1 MNVTAVTATLFRVP
15 DTHLRVRHER
25 PTQESHMVDVAHSI
39 QQDPVGSTQS
49 VTVTVTGAAGQIGY
63 ATVFRAAAGALL
75 GSGTPVRLR
84 LLEIPEA
91 ARAAEGVA
99 MELQDAAMPL
109 LESVDVF
116 DDPTA
121 AFDGSEV
128 GLLIGARPRS
138 KGMERADLLAA
149 NAGIFSVQ
157 GQAINNGAAENFRA
171 VVVGNPANT
180 NALIAASHAPD
191 VPAERF
197 TALTRLD
204 HHRAQAQ
211 LALACEVTVNDV
223 DGVAI
228 WGNHSASQFVDL
240 SRATVKGN
248 PAEEVLAERGLDRK
262 WIDEFFI
269 PKVANRGAE
278 IIEVRGGSSVASAA
292 HATLRHIR
300 TWLRGTEEGRWTSMA
315 VPSTG
320 VHGVP
325 QGVVSSFPVFC
336 QDGDHRIVEPWEID
350 DFARE
355 RIDRSLA
362 ELVEERQA
370 VEQLGLLGPRA

>member
-1 MNVTAVTATLFRVP
+1 
-15 DTHLRVRHER
+15 
-25 PTQESHMVDVAHSI
+25 MVDVAHPK
-39 QQDPVGSTQS
+39 QQDSTVS
-49 VTVTVTGAAGQIGY
+49 TEPVTVTVTGAAGQIGY
-63 ATVFRAAAGALL
+63 ATVFRVAAGALL
-75 GSGTPVRLR
+75 GPGTPVRLR

-99 MELQDAAMPL
+99 LELQDGAMDL
-109 LESVDVF
+109 LESIDVF
-116 DDPTA
+116 DDPAA
-121 AFDGSEV
+121 AFDGSEI

-138 KGMERADLLAA
+138 KGMERADLLTA

-157 GQAINNGAAENFRA
+157 GQAINNGAADSFRA

-204 HHRAQAQ
+204 HHRALAQ
-211 LALACEVTVNDV
+211 LALACEVPVTSV

-240 SRATVKGN
+240 SRATVNGN
-248 PAEEVLAERGLDRK
+248 PAQEVLAERGLDRQ

-269 PKVANRGAE
+269 PKVAKRGAE

-292 HATLRHIR
+292 HATLQHIH
-300 TWLRGTEEGRWTSMA
+300 TWLHGTQDGRWTSMA

-320 VHGVP
+320 AHGVP
-325 QGVVSSFPVFC
+325 VGVVSSFPVYC
-336 QDGDHRIVEPWEID
+336 HDGEHRIVEPWSID

-355 RIDRSLA
+355 RIDRSVA
-362 ELVEERQA
+362 ELVEERKA
-370 VEQLGLLGPRA
+370 VAELGLLGPRA

>member
-1 MNVTAVTATLFRVP
+1 
-15 DTHLRVRHER
+15 
-25 PTQESHMVDVAHSI
+25 MVDVAHSI
-39 QQDPVGSTQS
+39 AQDPSGSTPA

-84 LLEIPEA
+84 LLEIPQA

-99 MELQDAAMPL
+99 MELLDGAMPL
-109 LESVDVF
+109 LDSVEVF
-116 DDPTA
+116 DDPVA

-157 GQAINNGAAENFRA
+157 GRAINDGAASNFRA

-204 HHRAQAQ
+204 HHRAEAQ
-211 LALACEVTVNDV
+211 LALACGVSVNDV

-240 SRATVKGN
+240 SRATVKAQ
-248 PAEEVLAERGLDRK
+248 PAEEALSEHGLDRQ
-262 WIDEFFI
+262 WIDEYFI
-269 PKVANRGAE
+269 PKVAKRGAE

-300 TWLRGTEEGRWTSMA
+300 TWLRGTDSGRWTSMA

-325 QGVVSSFPVFC
+325 EGLVCSFPVQC
-336 QDGDHRIVEPWEID
+336 QEGEYHIVQPWEID
-350 DFARE
+350 DFARQ
-355 RIDRSLA
+355 RIDRSVA
-362 ELVEERQA
+362 ELVEEREA
-370 VEQLGLLGPRA
+370 VKELGLLGPRG

>member
-1 MNVTAVTATLFRVP
+1 
-15 DTHLRVRHER
+15 
-25 PTQESHMVDVAHSI
+25 MVDVAQSI
-39 QQDPVGSTQS
+39 ARDPVGTTPSA
-49 VTVTVTGAAGQIGY
+49 TVTITGAAGQIGY

-75 GSGTPVRLR
+75 GSETPVRLR

-91 ARAAEGVA
+91 VRAAEGVA
-99 MELQDAAMPL
+99 MELLDGALPL
-109 LESVDVF
+109 LDSVDVF

-121 AFDGSEV
+121 AFDGAEV

-138 KGMERADLLAA
+138 KGMERADLLSA
-149 NAGIFSVQ
+149 NASIFSVQ
-157 GQAINNGAAENFRA
+157 GRAINEAAAPSFQA

-204 HHRAQAQ
+204 HHRAEAQ
-211 LALACEVTVNDV
+211 LAIACGVSVNDI

-228 WGNHSASQFVDL
+228 WGNHSTSQYVDL
-240 SRATVKGN
+240 TRATVQGR
-248 PAEEVLAERGLDRK
+248 PAEEVLLEHGHDQR

-269 PKVANRGAE
+269 PKVAKRGAE

-300 TWLRGTEEGRWTSMA
+300 TWLRGTPEGSWTSMA

-320 VHGVP
+320 IHGVP
-325 QGVVSSFPVFC
+325 EGVVCSFPVTC
-336 QDGDHRIVEPWEID
+336 SQGRYTIVEPWAID
-350 DFARE
+350 DFSRA
-355 RIDRSLA
+355 RIDRSVAELLA
-362 ELVEERQA
+362 EREA
-370 VEQLGLLGPRA
+370 VEALGLLGPRA